1 MTAGGKIE
9 IDNNL
14 VENAIRPVALGRKNY
29 LFAGNHEAAQ
39 RIAIIYSF
47 MACCKMNEVNP
58 QTWLQ
63 DVLFRIQEHPVNQ
76 ISELLPH
83 RWKPLEQ
90 YPHWYKP

>member
-1 MTAGGKIE
+1 
-9 IDNNL
+9 
-14 VENAIRPVALGRKNY
+14 
-29 LFAGNHEAAQ
+29 
-39 RIAIIYSF
+39 

-63 DVLFRIQEHPVNQ
+63 DVLFRIQEHPVNR

-90 YPHWYKP
+90 YPHWYKPGQG